1 MQAKADVTGEFD
13 TSQLHACLPTGSG
26 ESHIQGIQG
35 MHGEEAATDSAP
47 STDLLTPADLE
58 DFFRMCTER
67 VRRPAFLSPGL
78 LQE

>member
-1 MQAKADVTGEFD
+1 MQTKADVTGEFD

-26 ESHIQGIQG
+26 ESHIQGSQG
-35 MHGEEAATDSAP
+35 MHGEE
-47 STDLLTPADLE
+47 TDLLTPADLE